1 MTTMD
6 LLDGEVTAV
15 SRDDTLEGRPARFT
29 PNAGILAAAFAVAL
43 GFGLIAFTWW
53 KVSEFTNSAQQIP
66 YLVSGGLTG
75 LGLVVVG
82 AALLVVVTRG
92 NDDKVREQQAE
103 ALVRA
108 LSDLAESNRST

>member
-6 LLDGEVTAV
+6 MLDGDVIAVTDEI
-15 SRDDTLEGRPARFT
+15 SEDRRLRLPA
-29 PNAGILAAAFAVAL
+29 NAGLLAAAAAVVL
-43 GFGLIAFTWW
+43 GFALIAFTWW

-75 LGLVVVG
+75 IGLVVVG
-82 AALLVVVTRG
+82 SALLVVVTRG
-92 NDDKVREQQAE
+92 GDDRVREQQAE

-108 LSDLAESNRST
+108 LENLADSKDS

>member
-1 MTTMD
+1 MATMT
-6 LLDGEVTAV
+6 LDGEVTV
-15 SRDDTLEGRPARFT
+15 MDELSDGRRVRFP
-29 PNAGILAAAFAVAL
+29 PNVGLLGSAAAIVL
-43 GFGLIAFTWW
+43 GFALIAFTWW

-92 NDDKVREQQAE
+92 GDDKVREQQAA

-108 LSDLAESNRST
+108 LENLADAKDS